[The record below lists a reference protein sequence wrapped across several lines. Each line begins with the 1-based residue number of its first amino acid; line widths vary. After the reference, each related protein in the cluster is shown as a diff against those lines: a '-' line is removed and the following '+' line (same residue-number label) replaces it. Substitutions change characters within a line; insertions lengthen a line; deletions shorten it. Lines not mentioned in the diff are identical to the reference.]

1 MQQKNSSQPI
11 DIEALKA
18 QVDEEIAS
26 RLVAEAEYAKYIHR
40 RGINVGELK
49 LLVGMDSV
57 SEVVEMPPT
66 FRLPGAPAGV
76 IGLANRHGRVVPVL
90 DLLTL
95 FDSANRR
102 NKYAWLMVY
111 GRNEDAVGVIVD
123 SLPDRRRFA
132 QGDEVSTAEIT
143 HPISTYAKAVYRG
156 VNQDIWID
164 LDMEALFA
172 SIFQVDMSTA

>member
-1 MQQKNSSQPI
+1 MQQKYSSQPV

-26 RLVAEAEYAKYIHR
+26 RLAAEAEYAKYIHR
-40 RGINVGELK
+40 RGFNIGELK

-76 IGLANRHGRVVPVL
+76 LGLANRHGRVVPVL
-90 DLLTL
+90 DLLTF
-95 FDSANRR
+95 FDSANKR
-102 NKYAWLMVY
+102 NKNAWLMVY
-111 GRNEDAVGVIVD
+111 GRNEEAVGVIVD
-123 SLPDRRRFA
+123 SLPDRRRFT
-132 QGDEVSTAEIT
+132 QEDEVSPAEIA
-143 HPISTYAKAVYRG
+143 HQISTYAKAAYRG

-164 LDMEALFA
+164 LDMETLFS
-172 SIFQVDMSTA
+172 SIFKVDISAV